1 MSENELRRLLDK
13 VFELCLK
20 YSERNDV
27 PIELVTE
34 TVGRELAKF
43 AKSLNLN

>member
-1 MSENELRRLLDK
+1 MSENELRRLLEAA
-13 VFELCLK
+13 FHLCLK

-34 TVGRELAKF
+34 TGRRYAQV
-43 AKSLNLN
+43 SD

>member
-27 PIELVTE
+27 PIETVTE
-34 TVGRELAKF
+34 TVGKELVKF
-43 AKSLNLN
+43 AHSLNIH